1 MFGLVEAMWIA
12 MVVGLMY
19 VPTII
24 ALILIVRRAVTR
36 GQVTGLD
43 VLDIVMVLV
52 FSWAG
57 ALVYFLI
64 AFLRSR
70 REARAAVAARPAI
83 KESEAS
89 LDRVEEAY
97 ARAWAEARTAGDDVL
112 IDALHQAGLGPEWT
126 EPGRPRADLLLAI
139 WQAGAPPRSSSK
151 QLREALRARPGRTEE
166 LSRDGQVRE
175 PTLITRPDESR

>member
-1 MFGLVEAMWIA
+1 MDGQVAAMWIA
-12 MVVGLMY
+12 FLMLMY
-19 VPTII
+19 VPTIV
-24 ALILIVRRAVTR
+24 ALILIVRGAVFR
-36 GQVTGLD
+36 GRITGLD

-52 FSWAG
+52 FCWTG

-70 REARAAVAARPAI
+70 REAQALVGSRPAI
-83 KESEAS
+83 EESEPT
-89 LDRVEEAY
+89 LDRVDEAY
-97 ARAWAEARTAGDDVL
+97 ARAWVEARTAGDDVL
-112 IDALHQAGLGPEWT
+112 IDMLHRAGLGPEWT

-166 LSRDGQVRE
+166 LSRDGQVWE
-175 PTLITRPDESR
+175 PALITRPDESR